1 MTRLRRFTRAGVEA
15 AVKFLAS
22 AREAEGVAAG
32 GPPDDLLFK
41 AQYSTP
47 FVPEV
52 RVEQRALRTRRDA
65 AEHIGP
71 RIEAVKREIVDDLR
85 AWSWLGLYHFVDIT
99 HAASSARVSPLD
111 GAFVV
116 RASSRALQQRYRHY
130 LWGSWRLHQQHG
142 EHAAFL
148 LDQPLTSWS
157 DLDQRAFGSIRVFNS
172 PGVLPLMLHLYTRD
186 GSRKRGYSQNPGGV
200 RHLLR
205 VLDQLERTYDVYG
218 MSPEALLNVLPEPF
232 MQWAAEGT
240 RESDSSTSDPA
251 LQPVLEALRAV
262 RNAVHADSS
271 QRTDL
276 RRFMTLGSP
285 EWKAYVADHG
295 TPGYQTRRRTVL
307 RRLDETLGNLIH

>member
-1 MTRLRRFTRAGVEA
+1 MTRLRRFTRTGVGA
-15 AVKFLAS
+15 ALEFLKS
-22 AREAEGVAAG
+22 AREAESVAAKS
-32 GPPDDLLFK
+32 PPDDLLFK
-41 AQYSTP
+41 ARYSTP

-52 RVEQRALRTRRDA
+52 RVERRALRTRRDA

-71 RIEAVKREIVDDLR
+71 RVEAVKREVVDDLR

-99 HAASSARVSPLD
+99 HAACSARVSPLD

-116 RASSRALQQRYRHY
+116 RAGSRAHQQRYRHY

-142 EHAAFL
+142 EDAAFL

-172 PGVLPLMLHLYTRD
+172 PGVLPLMLHLYTQN
-186 GSRKRGYSQNPGGV
+186 GSRKPGYSQNPGGV

-218 MSPEALLNVLPEPF
+218 MSPEALLKVLPEPF
-232 MQWAAEGT
+232 RQWAAE
-240 RESDSSTSDPA
+240 DSQQADSPTPETAPKAA
-251 LQPVLEALRAV
+251 LQALRAV
-262 RNAVHADSS
+262 RNAVNADSS

-285 EWKAYVADHG
+285 EWRAYVEDHG

-307 RRLDETLGNLIH
+307 RRLDETLRKLGG